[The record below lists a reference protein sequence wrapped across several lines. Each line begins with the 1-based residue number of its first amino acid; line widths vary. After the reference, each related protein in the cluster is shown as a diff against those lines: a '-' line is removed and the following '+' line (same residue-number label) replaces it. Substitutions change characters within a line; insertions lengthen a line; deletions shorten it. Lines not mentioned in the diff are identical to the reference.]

1 MPDKVQ
7 ILGNADVLELSLEVS
22 LCNLEAFYIMS
33 VVWYYSAA
41 PIFCVE
47 IGDFQGLV
55 GNFIEL
61 VDGLAKEVE
70 GEKIRAIGA
79 RNHLKS
85 IAKERDAQKQ
95 QLKALIAE
103 KKMQLERYS

>member
-1 MPDKVQ
+1 MSLPALFC
-7 ILGNADVLELSLEVS
+7 LG
-22 LCNLEAFYIMS
+22 
-33 VVWYYSAA
+33 
-41 PIFCVE
+41 
-47 IGDFQGLV
+47 IGEFQDLV

-61 VDGLAKEVE
+61 VDGLAKKTED
-70 GEKIRAIGA
+70 EKIKAIGA

-103 KKMQLERYS
+103 KKVQLERYGGNGCHHFKTFYLSRNK

>member
-1 MPDKVQ
+1 MTDSITVRK
-7 ILGNADVLELSLEVS
+7 LSVFCECCCKICLL
-22 LCNLEAFYIMS
+22 LCDICLL
-33 VVWYYSAA
+33 
-41 PIFCVE
+41 CDVE
-47 IGDFQGLV
+47 IGEFQGLV

-61 VDGLAKEVE
+61 VDGLAKQVE
-70 GEKIRAIGA
+70 AEKIKAIGA

-103 KKMQLERYS
+103 KKMQLER